1 VAIALANATFAAR
14 DRTLW
19 GLRRGNAPELP
30 DSRAALFCGRSAP
43 DPRVGGTVPS
53 TRVVI

>member
-1 VAIALANATFAAR
+1 MPAR
-14 DRTLW
+14 IRE
-19 GLRRGNAPELP
+19 PP
-30 DSRAALFCGRSAP
+30 FRAAAGSGAGGVIAAQITSVWGGVLFCGRSAP